1 MGRRRGDG
9 DAGIAV
15 QRHASAGRTDGN
27 EGRTPRDVAQGG
39 PGRQP
44 RTVELDGH
52 GAVENCS
59 YPAPMNPAAQRVHK
73 LPSSYILRRV
83 KGKTL
88 AVRRV
93 VLSAERMA
101 NGSQPV
107 VGAVGKSEIVIGDR
121 ILLNRAIGAYPQQ
134 LAGENSTRSFFVGP
148 VRRRRRQFGFLK
160 QRSVVLKDGRGH
172 HGPDRPDRPVRIRI
186 ATPIQAVDVVI
197 PHI

>member
-52 GAVENCS
+52 GAEELLVS
-59 YPAPMNPAAQRVHK
+59 GPMNPAWRNESTNSQALIFSGVSRQ
-73 LPSSYILRRV
+73 
-83 KGKTL
+83 TL

-121 ILLNRAIGAYPQQ
+121 IR
-134 LAGENSTRSFFVGP
+134 STVPSAPIATACGKTLQDPFVGP
-148 VRRRRRQFGFLK
+148 VRRRRQSGFLK
-160 QRSVVLKDGRGH
+160 QRSVVIRMVRDIWSRSSI
-172 HGPDRPDRPVRIRI
+172 GPSGYG
-186 ATPIQAVDVVI
+186 
-197 PHI
+197 